1 VGHARQSGLSAVAA
15 ERFRRDHEENSMA
28 ATRQTRKTPRKSH
41 NTRGA
46 AAEQPATVIKTS
58 KLDLIVA
65 HLTRPDGASLADLVA
80 ATGWQAHSVRGAL
93 AGSLKKK
100 GHAIVSKKV
109 DGERRYRIG
118 ETR

>member
-1 VGHARQSGLSAVAA
+1 
-15 ERFRRDHEENSMA
+15 MT
-28 ATRQTRKTPRKSH
+28 ATRQTRKTTRKSH
-41 NTRGA
+41 DAAGA
-46 AAEQPATVIKTS
+46 AAEQPATVIKTT
-58 KLDLIVA
+58 KLDLIVSR
-65 HLTRPDGASLADLVA
+65 LNRPDGASLADLVA

-100 GHAIVSKKV
+100 GHAIVSEKV